1 MRSKLLLGGA
11 VALVLVVWVAGS
23 QALAPTGGYLAGRE
37 PDTLASVPKAPE
49 AGSER
54 DKADRAIFRA
64 TRALEGG
71 PRWKLA
77 TSDAQL
83 SIRDLFR
90 DYGCG
95 AGVALTPE
103 NMSRLEA
110 ILIKAVPDITA
121 AYGVPK
127 DKYKR
132 LRPYMRD
139 RGDICVARADYLDKS
154 YDYPSGHA
162 TWAWT
167 TGLIMSEI
175 EPDRAGPILR
185 RARAFGESRA
195 VCGVHS
201 ASAVEAAR
209 TAADTLVA
217 ALNGDPAFRA
227 DLEGARAELAALRAS
242 PQAAKPEGCGAEA
255 ALTAKTP
262 W

>member
-1 MRSKLLLGGA
+1 MRLKLLLGGA
-11 VALVLVVWVAGS
+11 AALISVLWVAGS
-23 QALAPTGGYLAGRE
+23 QALAQSGGYLAGRE
-37 PDTLASVPKAPE
+37 PDTLASVPQPPE
-49 AGSER
+49 PGSER
-54 DKADRAIFRA
+54 DKADRAIFKS

-71 PRWKLA
+71 PRWRLA

-83 SIRDLFR
+83 SIRDLLR
-90 DYGCG
+90 DYSCG
-95 AGVALTPE
+95 ATVSLTPE
-103 NMSRLEA
+103 NMPRLEA
-110 ILIKAVPDITA
+110 ILIKAVPDITS

-127 DKYKR
+127 DTYKR
-132 LRPYMRD
+132 PRPYLRD
-139 RGDICVARADYLDKS
+139 KGGICVARASYLDKS

-162 TWAWT
+162 AWAWT
-167 TGLIMSEI
+167 TGLMMAEI

-209 TAADTLVA
+209 TAADTLIA

-242 PQAAKPEGCGAEA
+242 PQAGKPEGCEAEA